1 MRFLMEEARMSFYCS
16 VCQVHWAP
24 KQTRAGACVLCGG
37 GTRRVREAMS
47 EQAPHLYLL
56 ALMAEADAQREAQ
69 WLEEVRELHARFEA
83 YYERRERS
91 ADAWEQPTEP
101 IDSVAVALE
110 AAWEAGAVE
119 PRRAPWATRLFS
131 GGGRRG
137 GV

>member
-110 AAWEAGAVE
+110 AAWRGGGGVA
-119 PRRAPWATRLFS
+119 PRRRAPAGGFFS
-131 GGGRRG
+131 PAPSLS
-137 GV
+137 